1 MAQDDADPAATGP
14 VAEPASR
21 AVTLGRISGL
31 YGVRGWVRVFSFTEP
46 REALLE
52 YKHWLVGGPGAWTP
66 VAVAEVRTHGR
77 SLVAR
82 LAGTDDRDAAAA
94 WVGAD
99 VAVPRERLPPTE
111 QGEYYWADL
120 EGLEVR
126 HRDGRILGRV
136 RRLLAT
142 GAHDVMGIRPEGQDR
157 EILVPFVPG
166 EVVLAVDLDNGV
178 IDVDWEW
185 D

>member
-1 MAQDDADPAATGP
+1 MAQDDATEP
-14 VAEPASR
+14 VAEPGSP

-31 YGVRGWVRVFSFTEP
+31 YGVRGWVKVFSYTEP
-46 REALLE
+46 REALLD
-52 YKHWLVGGPGAWTP
+52 YKEWLVGGPGAWTP
-66 VAVAEVRTHGR
+66 VTVTEARAHGQT
-77 SLVAR
+77 LVAR
-82 LAGTDDRDAAAA
+82 LADTEDRDVAAAY
-94 WVGAD
+94 VGSD
-99 VAVPRERLPPTE
+99 VAVPRERLPETE
-111 QGEYYWADL
+111 EGEYYWADL

-136 RRLLAT
+136 TRMFAT
-142 GAHDVMGIRPEGQDR
+142 GAHDVMEIRPEAQGR

-166 EVVLAVDLDNGV
+166 DVVLAVDLDNGV